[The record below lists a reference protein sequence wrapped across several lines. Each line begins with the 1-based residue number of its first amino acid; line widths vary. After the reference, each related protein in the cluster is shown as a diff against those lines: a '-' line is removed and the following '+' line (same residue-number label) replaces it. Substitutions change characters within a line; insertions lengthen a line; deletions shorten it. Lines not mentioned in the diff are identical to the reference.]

1 MATHSSV
8 LAWRIP
14 GTGEPGGLPS
24 MGLHRVR
31 HNWSDLAVAAAYS
44 DILNRAKIKWLSLSF
59 FFGGGGIKISIIHQL
74 ENYLINISS
83 HLLAQERSHIV
94 FSFFLYFS
102 RENLSISCWLLDWLQ
117 RDSLKIL
124 KKKIRN
130 PVQIKHKLLSIMC
143 SGHYVRFLLR
153 KMSLKVAE
161 INWCHWM

>member
-1 MATHSSV
+1 MCSSLRSSIKRNYIINPYVRVV
-8 LAWRIP
+8 LYTLISWMEQP
-14 GTGEPGGLPS
+14 
-24 MGLHRVR
+24 
-31 HNWSDLAVAAAYS
+31 
-44 DILNRAKIKWLSLSF
+44 LNGFLWLSFSV
-59 FFGGGGIKISIIHQL
+59 GIKFSVIHHPQ
-74 ENYLINISS
+74 NYLNNITSQ
-83 HLLAQERSHIV
+83 LLAQERNHIV

-124 KKKIRN
+124 KKIRN

-143 SGHYVRFLLR
+143 PGHYVRFLLR

>member
-1 MATHSSV
+1 MKKYFLLKFRKVNNRKLCITNPYLIAV
-8 LAWRIP
+8 L
-14 GTGEPGGLPS
+14 
-24 MGLHRVR
+24 
-31 HNWSDLAVAAAYS
+31 YS
-44 DILNRAKIKWLSLSF
+44 DILNGTRIKWFLRLSF
-59 FFGGGGIKISIIHQL
+59 CLGIKISVIHHP
-74 ENYLINISS
+74 ENYLHNISS
-83 HLLAQERSHIV
+83 SLFAQERSHIV
-94 FSFFLYFS
+94 FCFFLYFS

-124 KKKIRN
+124 KKKKKIRN